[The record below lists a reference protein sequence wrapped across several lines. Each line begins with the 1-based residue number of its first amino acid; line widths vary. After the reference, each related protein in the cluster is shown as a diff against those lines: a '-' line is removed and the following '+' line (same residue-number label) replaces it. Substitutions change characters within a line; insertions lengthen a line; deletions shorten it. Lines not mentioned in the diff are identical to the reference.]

1 MRLSIMDKEAY
12 GKMVNI
18 WNSLKITLAM
28 MCTQMERPSTYPGV
42 GNVQGVWDKLYL

>member
-1 MRLSIMDKEAY
+1 MDKEAY

-28 MCTQMERPSTYPGV
+28 MCTQMKGRLHTLALAMSKAYGTNFICEE
-42 GNVQGVWDKLYL
+42 D